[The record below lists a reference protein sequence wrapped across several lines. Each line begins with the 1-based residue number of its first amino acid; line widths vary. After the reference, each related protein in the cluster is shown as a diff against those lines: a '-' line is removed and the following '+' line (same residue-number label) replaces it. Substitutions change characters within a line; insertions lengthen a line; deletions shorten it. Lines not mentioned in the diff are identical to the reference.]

1 MEYWTALSIGLVGS
15 LHCLGMC
22 GPIAFALPLDRS
34 NNFSTFSGSLVYNI
48 GRLLTYFALGV
59 IFGLLGY
66 GFFLAGFQR
75 WISIAVGAI
84 MILSVILPYFS
95 RNNRF
100 RLPSFNLWIGR
111 VKGELGK
118 QLGKKST
125 ANLFAIGLLNGLLPC
140 GLVYM
145 GLAGATAMATATS
158 GGLFMLVFGLGTLPL
173 MLAVAFFGNQIKTK
187 LMTKARKFIPAFII
201 LIGSLF
207 ILRGMNLG
215 VPYLSPKMD
224 NQTEVVNC
232 H

>member
-34 NNFSTFSGSLVYNI
+34 NNFSSFSGSLVYNI

-84 MILSVILPYFS
+84 MILSVVLPYFS
-95 RNNRF
+95 KNPYF

-187 LMTKARKFIPAFII
+187 LMTKARRLIPAFII

>member
-1 MEYWTALSIGLVGS
+1 MEYWTALSIGLIGS

-34 NNFSTFSGSLVYNI
+34 SQFSIFSGSLLYNI
-48 GRLLTYFALGV
+48 GRLITYFLLGV

-75 WISIAVGAI
+75 WISIGVGVI
-84 MILSVILPYFS
+84 MILSVLLPQISKKRNFHFPAFS
-95 RNNRF
+95 
-100 RLPSFNLWIGR
+100 LWLGK

-118 QLGKKST
+118 QLGRKSK
-125 ANLFAIGLLNGLLPC
+125 ANLLAIGLLNGLLPC

-145 GLAGATAMATATS
+145 GLAGATATATAVS
-158 GGLFMLVFGLGTLPL
+158 GGVFMLFFGLGTLPL
-173 MLAVAFFGNQIKTK
+173 MLAVAIFGNQIKTK
-187 LMTKARKFIPAFII
+187 LMSKARRLIPAFII

-224 NQTEVVNC
+224 NKTEVVNC

>member
-1 MEYWTALSIGLVGS
+1 MEYWTALSIGLIGS

-34 NNFSTFSGSLVYNI
+34 SQFSIFSGSLLYNI
-48 GRLLTYFALGV
+48 GRLITYFLLGV

-75 WISIAVGAI
+75 WISIGVGVI
-84 MILSVILPYFS
+84 MILSVLLPQISRKRNFQLPAFS
-95 RNNRF
+95 
-100 RLPSFNLWIGR
+100 LWLGK

-118 QLGKKST
+118 QLGRKSK
-125 ANLFAIGLLNGLLPC
+125 ANLLAIGLLNGLLPC

-145 GLAGATAMATATS
+145 GLAGATATATAFS
-158 GGLFMLVFGLGTLPL
+158 GGVFMLFFGLGTLPL
-173 MLAVAFFGNQIKTK
+173 MLAVAVFGNQIKTK
-187 LMTKARKFIPAFII
+187 LMSKARRLIPAFII

-224 NQTEVVNC
+224 NKTEVVNC

>member
-34 NNFSTFSGSLVYNI
+34 NDFSIFSGSLVYNF
-48 GRLLTYFALGV
+48 GRLVTYFALGFV
-59 IFGLLGY
+59 FGLLGY

-75 WISIAVGAI
+75 WISIAVGVI
-84 MILSVILPYFS
+84 MILSVVLPHFS
-95 RNNRF
+95 RNNRLRF
-100 RLPSFNLWIGR
+100 PSFNLWIGK

-118 QLGKKST
+118 QLGKKSMS
-125 ANLFAIGLLNGLLPC
+125 NLFAIGLLNGLLPC

-145 GLAGATAMATATS
+145 GLAGATATATATS

-173 MLAVAFFGNQIKTK
+173 MLAVAVFGNQIKTK
-187 LMTKARKFIPAFII
+187 LMIKARKLIPAFII

-224 NQTEVVNC
+224 KQTEVVNC

>member
-1 MEYWTALSIGLVGS
+1 MEYWTALSIGLIGS

-34 NNFSTFSGSLVYNI
+34 SQFSIFSGSLLYNI
-48 GRLLTYFALGV
+48 GRLITYFLLGV

-75 WISIAVGAI
+75 WISIGVGVI
-84 MILSVILPYFS
+84 MILSVLLPQISKKRNFHFPAFS
-95 RNNRF
+95 
-100 RLPSFNLWIGR
+100 LWLGK

-118 QLGKKST
+118 QLGRKSN
-125 ANLFAIGLLNGLLPC
+125 ANMLAIGLLNGLLPC

-145 GLAGATAMATATS
+145 GLAGATATATAVS
-158 GGLFMLVFGLGTLPL
+158 GGVFMLFFGLGTLPL
-173 MLAVAFFGNQIKTK
+173 MLAVAIFGNQIKTK
-187 LMTKARKFIPAFII
+187 LMSKARRLIPAFII

-224 NQTEVVNC
+224 NKTEVVNC

>member
-1 MEYWTALSIGLVGS
+1 MEYWTALSIGLIGS

-34 NNFSTFSGSLVYNI
+34 SQFSIFSGSLLYNI
-48 GRLLTYFALGV
+48 GRLITYFLLGV

-75 WISIAVGAI
+75 WISIGVGVI
-84 MILSVILPYFS
+84 MILSVLLPQIS
-95 RNNRF
+95 RKGNF
-100 RLPSFNLWIGR
+100 HLPSFSLWLGK

-118 QLGKKST
+118 QLGRKSK
-125 ANLFAIGLLNGLLPC
+125 ANLLAIGLLNGLLPC

-145 GLAGATAMATATS
+145 GLAGATATATAVS
-158 GGLFMLVFGLGTLPL
+158 GGVFMLFFGLGTLPL
-173 MLAVAFFGNQIKTK
+173 MLAVAIFGNQIKTK
-187 LMTKARKFIPAFII
+187 LMSKARRLIPAFII

-224 NQTEVVNC
+224 NKTEVVNC